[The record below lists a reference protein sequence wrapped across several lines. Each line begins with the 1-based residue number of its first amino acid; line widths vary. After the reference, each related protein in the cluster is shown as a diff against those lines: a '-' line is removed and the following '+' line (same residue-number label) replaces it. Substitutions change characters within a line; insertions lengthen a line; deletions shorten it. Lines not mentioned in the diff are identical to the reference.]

1 MLVGSG
7 NQHSSDALQQK
18 MGERDAYASRIY
30 AYESYK
36 PSGIPWIEDVPDHWE
51 VRRLRTVADM
61 RVSNVD
67 KYTREDEFPVRLCN
81 YVDVYKNDHISQAM
95 PFISATASWKEI
107 ERFRLQRDDVLITKD
122 SEAWDDIGVPSL
134 VVESADDLLSG
145 YHLALLRPFEDILGS
160 YLARALQSK
169 AVDYQFHVR
178 ANGVTRYGLT
188 HTGIQSVQIP
198 LPPLPEQQAIVR
210 YLDYMDRRIRHY
222 VRAKRKLIAL
232 LEEERQAVI
241 SQAVTRGLDLNVRL
255 KSSGVEWLGDV
266 PAHWEVLQVGHFS
279 KVGNGSTPLRG
290 NTAYWSNGTHPWLN
304 SSSVNQA
311 TITRADQFV
320 TDLALHE
327 CHLPRVRSGSVL
339 VGITGQ
345 GKTRGMSAVLSMD
358 ATINQH
364 MAYITPTTARVSSNY
379 LQMCLTAAYSEL
391 RAVSGASG
399 STKAALTCQ
408 DIKRFRVV
416 LPPRDEQDRL
426 LSEVSRELASLDAAI
441 VRARRHIELVQEYR
455 TRLIADV
462 VTGKLDVREAA
473 AQLAEEADD
482 PDPLDDGF
490 PLTDGTDD
498 DNYDAEE
505 EAAEKPTMESEVTI

>member
-1 MLVGSG
+1 MIT
-7 NQHSSDALQQK
+7 
-18 MGERDAYASRIY
+18 RDTKYCLRSY
-30 AYESYK
+30 PSYK
-36 PSGIPWIEDVPDHWE
+36 PSRVPWLGEVPVHWKVWPTRAVFTEINERGYPDEQLLSVTISEGVIRQQALLQDSSQKDSSQLDKSDYKLVRPGDIVYNKMRAWQGATGVSRYRGIVSPAYIVQRPRTGANPLYFH
-51 VRRLRTVADM
+51 RLLRTPAFTTEAARWSYGIASDM
-61 RVSNVD
+61 WS
-67 KYTREDEFPVRLCN
+67 
-81 YVDVYKNDHISQAM
+81 
-95 PFISATASWKEI
+95 
-107 ERFRLQRDDVLITKD
+107 
-122 SEAWDDIGVPSL
+122 
-134 VVESADDLLSG
+134 
-145 YHLALLRPFEDILGS
+145 LRPEHFKVI
-160 YLARALQSK
+160 RTC
-169 AVDYQFHVR
+169 V
-178 ANGVTRYGLT
+178 
-188 HTGIQSVQIP
+188 
-198 LPPLPEQQAIVR
+198 PPQPEQVAIVR
-210 YLDYMDRRIRHY
+210 YLDYMDRRIRRY

-279 KVGNGSTPLRG
+279 KVGNGSTPSRG

-426 LSEVSRELASLDAAI
+426 LSEVSRELAGVDGTIA
-441 VRARRHIELVQEYR
+441 RARRQIELVQEYR